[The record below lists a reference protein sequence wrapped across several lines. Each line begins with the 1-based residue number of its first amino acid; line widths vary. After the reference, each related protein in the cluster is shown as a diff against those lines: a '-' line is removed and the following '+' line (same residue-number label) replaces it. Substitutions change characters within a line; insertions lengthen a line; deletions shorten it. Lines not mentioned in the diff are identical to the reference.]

1 MISKSG
7 ERKEERGNGGK
18 RKEERG
24 KRKEERGKRKEERGK
39 RKEERGKRK
48 KVLSVSKHGF
58 VFSAQRTPKA
68 KLEIYNAFQDRL
80 TFLNRHM
87 IV

>member
-24 KRKEERGKRKEERGK
+24 KRKEERGKRK
-39 RKEERGKRK
+39 

-58 VFSAQRTPKA
+58 VFSSQRTPKA

>member
-7 ERKEERGNGGK
+7 ERKEERGNG
-18 RKEERG
+18 
-24 KRKEERGKRKEERGK
+24 GKRKEERGK